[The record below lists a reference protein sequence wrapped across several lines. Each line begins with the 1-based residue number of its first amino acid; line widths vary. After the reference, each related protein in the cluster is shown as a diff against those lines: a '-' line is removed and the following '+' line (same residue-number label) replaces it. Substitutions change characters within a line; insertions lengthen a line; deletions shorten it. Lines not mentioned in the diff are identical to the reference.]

1 MTMEMSSDR
10 KRCLETNKI
19 QVLQNVLPSW
29 RELRNKKLEESDI
42 DFLKAME
49 DYFASLQ
56 ESSAEVSKLKNLAIH
71 RQLLRDVTQFTD
83 TDAVKDEIDM
93 MDYLPEI
100 LR

>member
-49 DYFASLQ
+49 AYFASLQ
-56 ESSAEVSKLKNLAIH
+56 DSSAEVTKLKNLAIH

-83 TDAVKDEIDM
+83 TNVVEDEIDM